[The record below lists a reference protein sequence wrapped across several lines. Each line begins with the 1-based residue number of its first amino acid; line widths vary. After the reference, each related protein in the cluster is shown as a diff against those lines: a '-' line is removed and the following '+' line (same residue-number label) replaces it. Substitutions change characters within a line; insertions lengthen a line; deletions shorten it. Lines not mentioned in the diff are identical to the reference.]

1 MSEEQENGSQEG
13 GEASRRRLEEE
24 EEPKGFAVKDKR
36 RFSTDGEVRE
46 DVEDRVADAADD
58 AAQASPE
65 LGASD
70 GLPSID
76 FSTFVLSLF
85 SSAMVHLGDAPRP
98 DDTTHKDLQLA
109 KQTIDILGLLKE
121 KTAGNLTEEEDK
133 LLADLL
139 YDLRLRYVNMAGQ

>member
-1 MSEEQENGSQEG
+1 MSEEQENG
-13 GEASRRRLEEE
+13 

-46 DVEDRVADAADD
+46 DVEDTAEAADD
-58 AAQASPE
+58 AGQAPE
-65 LGASD
+65 LGATD
-70 GLPSID
+70 TLPAID

-85 SSAMVHLGDAPRP
+85 SSAMVHLGDTPRP
-98 DDTTHKDLQLA
+98 DDSTHEDLQLA